1 MTQCTD
7 SHMPNERYDFFEL
20 SGNAMMV
27 VFIDMSEL
35 AAELDDE
42 IDEIDDVDVFC
53 CGWIMVV
60 L

>member
-1 MTQCTD
+1 MCG
-7 SHMPNERYDFFEL
+7 YDFFEL

-42 IDEIDDVDVFC
+42 IDELDDVDVFC